1 MITLK
6 VEEYCHNCPDFSAK
20 VAVKEKE
27 KVCEAENLKI
37 RVCET
42 TVTCS
47 HAKRCEGIKR
57 YLDKINKD
65 VTHIVNE
72 T

>member
-20 VAVKEKE
+20 VAVKESEAE
-27 KVCEAENLKI
+27 KVKL
-37 RVCET
+37 RTCET

-65 VTHIVNE
+65 VTHVANE